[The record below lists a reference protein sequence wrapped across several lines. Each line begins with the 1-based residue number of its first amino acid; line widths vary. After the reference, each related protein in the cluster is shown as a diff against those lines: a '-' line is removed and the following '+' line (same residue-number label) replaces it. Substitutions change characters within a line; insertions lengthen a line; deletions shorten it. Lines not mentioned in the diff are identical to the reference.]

1 MPWSGAQNTV
11 AKPGSYGGVISMD
24 DGCLKFY
31 STGLDANQR
40 RRIAH
45 LISQFFHSQDLPGHK
60 HMDIELANHI
70 ADALPGLVCGE
81 VGGDSPG

>member
-1 MPWSGAQNTV
+1 
-11 AKPGSYGGVISMD
+11 MD

-40 RRIAH
+40 RQIAH
-45 LISQFFHSQDLPGHK
+45 LISQFFHSQDFPRHK

-70 ADALPGLVCGE
+70 ADALLGLVCEE
-81 VGGDSPG
+81 VGRDSPGQIADG